1 MPVVSIDHRVD
12 IAREGP
18 AASSFRHIV
27 TSGRRRA
34 GDIALHSSMQ
44 RLFHVARSSKESVGL
59 RPSNRFLRMCFL
71 PCPSAFGFIS
81 KKRACLRHRSCP
93 TSIRTIDW
101 AYGACR
107 SCRPAPIGFLI
118 AEPRALP
125 ATSPGYPRARCG
137 IAHVVRFSDA
147 RCAPCQGPPA
157 LATARAL
164 ALARRRPSRQMKS
177 ARHALENAWASHRA
191 ICGTGSRKARKIPSH
206 HHHCRRHSQTGC
218 ER

>member
-1 MPVVSIDHRVD
+1 MQGWRRETLHDPMPVVSIDHRVD
-12 IAREGP
+12 IPREGR

-59 RPSNRFLRMCFL
+59 RPSNRLLRMCFL
-71 PCPSAFGFIS
+71 PCPNAFGFIS

-107 SCRPAPIGFLI
+107 SCRPAPIGFLDCETSGVTGDI
-118 AEPRALP
+118 PRI
-125 ATSPGYPRARCG
+125 S
-137 IAHVVRFSDA
+137 
-147 RCAPCQGPPA
+147 
-157 LATARAL
+157 ARAVRYRVGR
-164 ALARRRPSRQMKS
+164 AKS
-177 ARHALENAWASHRA
+177 ARHALENAWTSHRA

>member
-12 IAREGP
+12 IPREGR
-18 AASSFRHIV
+18 AASSLRHIV

-59 RPSNRFLRMCFL
+59 RPSNRLLRMCFL
-71 PCPSAFGFIS
+71 PCPNAFGFIS

-107 SCRPAPIGFLI
+107 SCRPAPIGFLNRETSGVTGDI
-118 AEPRALP
+118 PRI
-125 ATSPGYPRARCG
+125 S
-137 IAHVVRFSDA
+137 
-147 RCAPCQGPPA
+147 
-157 LATARAL
+157 ARAMRYRVGRATCRRRASALRACCVFFRCRVAHL
-164 ALARRRPSRQMKS
+164 AKARRPWPQ
-177 ARHALENAWASHRA
+177 RA
-191 ICGTGSRKARKIPSH
+191 PWRWPADGLRGR
-206 HHHCRRHSQTGC
+206 
-218 ER
+218 